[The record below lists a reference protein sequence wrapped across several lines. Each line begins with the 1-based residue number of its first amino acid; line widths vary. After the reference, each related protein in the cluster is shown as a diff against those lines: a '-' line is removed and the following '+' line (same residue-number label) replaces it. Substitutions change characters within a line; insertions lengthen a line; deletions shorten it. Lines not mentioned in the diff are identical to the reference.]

1 MVQLSKPKKS
11 IKLPSGKQKKVKS
24 ALELLS
30 ETYGDLL
37 QNWCSLTEEQKQEVL
52 AHSPCLNELKML
64 TEPLRG

>member
-1 MVQLSKPKKS
+1 MAPLSKPKKS

-37 QNWCSLTEEQKQEVL
+37 QNWGSLTEEQKQEVL
-52 AHSPCLNELKML
+52 EHSPCLSELKTL
-64 TEPLRG
+64 TEPLRS

>member
-52 AHSPCLNELKML
+52 AHSPCLSELKAL
-64 TEPLRG
+64 TDPLRG